1 MQILK
6 KLDHLQTEEQLSDG
20 EQRCRLA
27 QVGKEASDTQEVDAV
42 TCATQ
47 EVDAVSCATW
57 RLWCATRQSYAE
69 FTRFL
74 SMG

>member
-42 TCATQ
+42 TCAT
-47 EVDAVSCATW
+47 W